1 MESSKPLQGKVIVNL
16 GDSIFGNFPAPVDVS
31 TFLAEQTG
39 ATVYN
44 GAFGGSRM
52 SQNDEIRDP
61 VSMHSLADAIVSGDW
76 SRQDKSMSIVGE
88 WLTWKFHLEHFPKT
102 VNLLKSIDF
111 NKVDI
116 VTIAHGT
123 NDFTADCPVF
133 DPADPKGVHSFAGAL
148 THSIEMLRE
157 AFPRLEIVL
166 CTPLWRCW
174 LNEELEVIDTAESC
188 VMAGRKLTDIAEQ
201 TRKIAR
207 EYGLFCIDN
216 YHNSGVGMET
226 RHICFAGKDGT
237 HPVEAGRRMVADN
250 MARELIGRY
259 GQ

>member
-1 MESSKPLQGKVIVNL
+1 MNELSGKVIVNL
-16 GDSIFGNFPAPVDVS
+16 GDSIFGNFRPPKDVS

-44 GAFGGSRM
+44 GGFGGSRM
-52 SQNDEIRDP
+52 SRNDAVRDP
-61 VSMHSLADAIVSGDW
+61 LSMHSLADAIVTGDW
-76 SRQDKSMSIVGE
+76 SRQETSMRTVNE
-88 WLTWKFHLEHFPKT
+88 WCENRVCREYFPKT
-102 VNLLKSIDF
+102 VALLKSIDF

-123 NDFTADCPVF
+123 NDFTAECPVF
-133 DPADPKGVHSFAGAL
+133 DPADPKGVHSFSGAL

-166 CTPLWRCW
+166 CTPIWRCW
-174 LNEELEVIDTAESC
+174 LNEELEVIDTAERC

-226 RHICFAGKDGT
+226 RHICFADKDGT
-237 HPVEAGRRMVADN
+237 HPVEAGRRMIADN